1 VLKDDVAMLK
11 DDVAVLKDDVAIL
24 KDDVAVLKDDVNR
37 RFNRI
42 EEDAAER
49 RVDVQR
55 VKGQRYN
62 SKIHCLFSKITPIA
76 VYRPRVGLELPNQ
89 FPKNAGEFW
98 KLKTPSSTKQLALL
112 IDLAKFYNIQGYKN

>member
-1 VLKDDVAMLK
+1 VLK
-11 DDVAVLKDDVAIL
+11 DDVAVLKDDVAVLKDDVAVLKDDVAVLKDDVAVL

-37 RFNRI
+37 RFDRI

-49 RVDVQR
+49 RVDVRR
-55 VKGQRYN
+55 VEGQRHN

-89 FPKNAGEFW
+89 FPKNAGEF
-98 KLKTPSSTKQLALL
+98 
-112 IDLAKFYNIQGYKN
+112 